1 MKVRI
6 LAVGK
11 LKEPYLRAAEEEYA
25 RRLRHYCTLDISEV
39 ADEPALLAALPAGA
53 RLYALDE
60 RGDQLT
66 SMELAREV
74 IAREENAGGSTPV
87 VFAIGGPD
95 GHSDA
100 VRQRARRLLAFGRI
114 TLPHRLVRIILLE
127 QLYRAHS
134 ILRNEPYHR

>member
-1 MKVRI
+1 LKIRL

-11 LKEPYLRAAEEEYA
+11 LKEPYLRAAEEDYA

-39 ADEPALLAALPAGA
+39 ADEAALLAALPAGA

-60 RGDQLT
+60 RGDPLT
-66 SMELAREV
+66 SMEIARDV
-74 IAREENAGGSTPV
+74 IAREENAGGSAPV

-95 GHSDA
+95 GHSDE
-100 VRQRARRLLAFGRI
+100 VRRRARRLLAFGRI

-127 QLYRAHS
+127 QLYRAFTTLAGH
-134 ILRNEPYHR
+134 PYPR

>member
-1 MKVRI
+1 MKIRL

-11 LKEPYLRAAEEEYA
+11 LKEPYLRAAEEDYA

-39 ADEPALLAALPAGA
+39 ADEAALLAALPAGA

-60 RGDQLT
+60 RGDPLT
-66 SMELAREV
+66 SMEIARDV
-74 IAREENAGGSTPV
+74 IAREENAGGSAPV

-95 GHSDA
+95 GHSDE
-100 VRQRARRLLAFGRI
+100 VRRRARRLLAFGRI

-127 QLYRAHS
+127 QLYRAYS
-134 ILRNEPYHR
+134 ILRHEPYHR